1 MDSLRNL
8 ALLVILNK
16 TKKQDT
22 LWKIITSELFCE
34 LEPHEQIALQVR
46 TLFSRRYFHEF
57 PPGPIGNIIEFR
69 EVLQRLRIFVNSIL
83 ESPEQKQFIELSEK
97 QLFLSKLI
105 VLLIL
110 NDHPQRE
117 LKMVTLRC
125 KTIWRFRYGE
135 YLKEKNR
142 FDFDHQ
148 DSPPGIFCDCQDP
161 GSPPSKKFER
171 SKDDDRVFLFIS
183 PEESH
188 MTKLENLVKKG
199 LRDETKTGIYLED
212 KREIYPLVNPH
223 WTCIDKISKWYF
235 REVVFPLPEIDIKFY
250 PLIEIMATPP
260 RFQAS
265 TAKRRL
271 IEGC

>member
-16 TKKQDT
+16 TKNQDI
-22 LWKIITSELFCE
+22 LWKITTSKLFCE

-46 TLFSRRYFHEF
+46 TLFSRRNFHEL

-69 EVLQRLRIFVNSIL
+69 EVLQGLRHFVNSIL

-135 YLKEKNR
+135 YLKEK
-142 FDFDHQ
+142 
-148 DSPPGIFCDCQDP
+148 
-161 GSPPSKKFER
+161 K
-171 SKDDDRVFLFIS
+171 
-183 PEESH
+183 
-188 MTKLENLVKKG
+188 
-199 LRDETKTGIYLED
+199 
-212 KREIYPLVNPH
+212 
-223 WTCIDKISKWYF
+223 
-235 REVVFPLPEIDIKFY
+235 
-250 PLIEIMATPP
+250 
-260 RFQAS
+260 
-265 TAKRRL
+265 
-271 IEGC
+271 